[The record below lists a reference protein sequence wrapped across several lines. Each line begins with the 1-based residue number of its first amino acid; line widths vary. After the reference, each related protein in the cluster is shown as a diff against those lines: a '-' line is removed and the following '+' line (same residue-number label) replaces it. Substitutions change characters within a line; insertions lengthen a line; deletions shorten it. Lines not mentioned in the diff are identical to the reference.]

1 MSKLKLDMTISES
14 VIAMGEG
21 IPGALKVLSD
31 SLDRNGEIDP
41 DNAFGSWGLIANLD
55 HLEIYGERIWILY
68 KDVCGESLTR
78 TAAMARACQLG
89 IISREQLDLAIEGKE
104 TLPIEEITRK
114 VKEELPNFR
123 A

>member
-31 SLDRNGEIDP
+31 SLERNGEIDP
-41 DNAFGSWGLIANLD
+41 DNAFGPWGLIHNLD
-55 HLEIYGERIWILY
+55 HLEVYGERIWILY
-68 KDVCGESLTR
+68 KDVCGESLPR
-78 TAAMARACQLG
+78 TTALARACQLG

-104 TLPIEEITRK
+104 TLDAQEITRK
-114 VKEELPNFR
+114 VQEELPDFK